1 LGAKAPLREKE
12 RKRKNAQKMGENAKN
27 YAKYLTK
34 RVKYAIISVLMSVFK
49 FATKPFGI

>member
-1 LGAKAPLREKE
+1 MR
-12 RKRKNAQKMGENAKN
+12 ENAKN

-49 FATKPFGI
+49 FATKPFGIQYFFIPNENVGNLT